1 MNNQNNTSNSLPLIF
16 LERLESIVGSQNYPL
31 VLESFSSDRMCSV
44 RVNTLCTTL
53 EDAQEHLSSVN
64 IRTQRISWNQN
75 ALELMG
81 LRTQE
86 ASRLEWVSQGK
97 LYIQSLS
104 SMLPAIVL
112 DPQPKERV
120 MDLCAA
126 PGSKTTQIAALMQN
140 QGEIV
145 AVDSV
150 RSRFYRLKSVLKTQG
165 VEIAQAKCLDGARY
179 RSADLFDKILVDAP
193 CSSESRFKTS
203 APETVGYWSLRK
215 IKEMAHKQ
223 KGLLLNACR
232 LLKPGG
238 TLVYSTCTFAPEEN
252 EAVVDWALR
261 KLPGQIKLL
270 PVEQEGISRYPSLLE
285 WEKRIFDES
294 VSQCFRVLP
303 VNGMEGFFMAKLTRI

>member
-1 MNNQNNTSNSLPLIF
+1 MNRQENTSNSLPAIF
-16 LERLESIVGSQNYPL
+16 LQRLESIVGSQNYPL
-31 VLESFSSDRMCSV
+31 VLNSFSQDRMCSV
-44 RVNTLCTTL
+44 RINTLCTTL
-53 EDAQEHLSSVN
+53 EAAVEYLSNGN
-64 IRTQRISWNQN
+64 IRFQRISWNQN
-75 ALELMG
+75 ALEFMD
-81 LRTQE
+81 LRSQE
-86 ASRLEWVSQGK
+86 FSRSPWVDQGK
-97 LYIQSLS
+97 FYIQSLS

-112 DPQPKERV
+112 DPLPKQRV

-126 PGSKTTQIAALMQN
+126 PGSKTTQMAALMQN

-145 AVDSV
+145 AIDSV
-150 RSRFYRLKSVLKTQG
+150 RSRFYRLKAVLQSQG
-165 VEIAQAKCLDGARY
+165 AEIVQAKCLDGARY

-193 CSSESRFKTS
+193 CSSETRFKS
-203 APETVGYWSLRK
+203 SDPETIGYWSIRK

-270 PVEQEGISRYPSLLE
+270 PIELEGVSRYPALLE
-285 WEKRIFDES
+285 WERKTFDTS
-294 VSQCFRVLP
+294 ISHCFRVLP
-303 VNGMEGFFMAKLTRI
+303 VNGMEGFFMAKLTRL